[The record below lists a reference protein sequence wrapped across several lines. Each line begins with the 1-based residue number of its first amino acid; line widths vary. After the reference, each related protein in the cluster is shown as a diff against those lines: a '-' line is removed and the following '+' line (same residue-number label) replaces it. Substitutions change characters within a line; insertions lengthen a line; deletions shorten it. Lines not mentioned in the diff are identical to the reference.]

1 MDFFDSW
8 HGSGMLI
15 LVSAFF
21 FFLRFEMKVA
31 STKDNRAGE
40 VCMVRSLHIW
50 WHGIVVLLAV

>member
-1 MDFFDSW
+1 
-8 HGSGMLI
+8 MLI
-15 LVSAFF
+15 LVSA

-31 STKDNRAGE
+31 STKENRAGE